1 MKEIS
6 EIFYFMID
14 DGWMVILFYQELQIN
29 FFVHNNCSLIN
40 KFQRGEYEPNYTIS
54 FYHV

>member
-6 EIFYFMID
+6 EIFYFID

-29 FFVHNNCSLIN
+29 FFAHNNCSLIN
-40 KFQRGEYEPNYTIS
+40 KFQRGEYKPNYTIS

>member
-6 EIFYFMID
+6 EIFYFID

-29 FFVHNNCSLIN
+29 FFAHN
-40 KFQRGEYEPNYTIS
+40 KADK
-54 FYHV
+54 